1 MQERSDT
8 MSRIITIGREFGSG
22 GREIGRRLSDA
33 LQIAYYDQE
42 IISEIAKRTDLSEEY
57 VQRISERRPF
67 ISFPIHVGRSFY
79 PVTDPLLQNSVLVF
93 AEQHRLLEE
102 MSEKSD
108 CLIVGRCADYIL
120 REKKP
125 FRIFVYADMESRL
138 QRCMSRKRAGEEM
151 SEKDMKK
158 RIGEIDRERSQYYS
172 YFSDRKWGTRDN
184 YDLMVN
190 TSGKDI
196 KQVSIALADYLKKL
210 MF

>member
-1 MQERSDT
+1 
-8 MSRIITIGREFGSG
+8 
-22 GREIGRRLSDA
+22 
-33 LQIAYYDQE
+33 
-42 IISEIAKRTDLSEEY
+42 
-57 VQRISERRPF
+57 
-67 ISFPIHVGRSFY
+67 
-79 PVTDPLLQNSVLVF
+79 
-93 AEQHRLLEE
+93 
-102 MSEKSD
+102 
-108 CLIVGRCADYIL
+108 
-120 REKKP
+120 
-125 FRIFVYADMESRL
+125 MESRL
-138 QRCMSRKRAGEEM
+138 QRCMSRKRDGEEM